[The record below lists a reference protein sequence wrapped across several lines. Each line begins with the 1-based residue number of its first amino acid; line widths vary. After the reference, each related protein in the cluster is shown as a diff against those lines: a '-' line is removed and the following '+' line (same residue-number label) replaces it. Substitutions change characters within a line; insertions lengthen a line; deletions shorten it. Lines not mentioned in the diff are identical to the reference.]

1 MSVKKRYISENFETS
16 KDASEN
22 AEETSQSSGMTSE
35 RESAGT
41 SEEDFEKKDM
51 KKSACLT
58 CATLEKFFDAC
69 LSGDIDDLKNLVE
82 VVDVNEKAP
91 SGSSGLH
98 MAAQEGHLEIVD
110 WIIENGG
117 DVNILCRRKTT
128 PLHTAAMCGYIKIVE
143 TLTKN
148 GADIEA
154 KAEKILPLLW
164 QLLNVGIQK
173 LLCFSSKLVP
183 T

>member
-1 MSVKKRYISENFETS
+1 M
-16 KDASEN
+16 
-22 AEETSQSSGMTSE
+22 
-35 RESAGT
+35 
-41 SEEDFEKKDM
+41 
-51 KKSACLT
+51 
-58 CATLEKFFDAC
+58 
-69 LSGDIDDLKNLVE
+69 SGDIDDLKNLVE

-91 SGSSGLH
+91 SGSAGLH

-128 PLHTAAMCGYIKIVE
+128 PLHTAAMCGFIKIVE

-164 QLLNVGIQK
+164 QLLNVGI
-173 LLCFSSKLVP
+173 
-183 T
+183 